1 LPPTQQFPII
11 THGSSRTPPPNER
24 PDASSKRKRTLTRR
38 SSRLGIGSIAAYA
51 VFTGLSRLLHL
62 FTSTGTPYTPDLI
75 SDLGSYA
82 FVGGMTATVVISFVY
97 IVQRDWANPDT
108 RSKSRALKTIL
119 IGVIATMLS
128 FSVFATLT
136 AVAGML
142 LH

>member
-1 LPPTQQFPII
+1 LPPTQQYPII
-11 THGSSRTPPPNER
+11 THGSSRTTPPNEHT
-24 PDASSKRKRTLTRR
+24 DASSKRTLIRR
-38 SSRLGIGSIAAYA
+38 SIRLGIGSIAAYA

-62 FTSTGTPYTPDLI
+62 LTGDGTPYTPDLI

-82 FVGGMTATVVISFVY
+82 FVGGMTITVLLSFIYV
-97 IVQRDWANPDT
+97 VQRDWANPDT
-108 RSKSRALKTIL
+108 RSKSRALKTVL

-128 FSVFATLT
+128 FAVFATLT